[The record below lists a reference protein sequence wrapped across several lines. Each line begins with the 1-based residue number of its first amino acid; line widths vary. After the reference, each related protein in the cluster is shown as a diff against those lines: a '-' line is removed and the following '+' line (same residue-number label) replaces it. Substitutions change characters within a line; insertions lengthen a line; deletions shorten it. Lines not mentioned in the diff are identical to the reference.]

1 MLVEGWSLRYGG
13 PGRRSRSG
21 WRSRPG
27 REGRYE
33 YLRSRWSVAQ
43 RGMGPDRIVMPSPAF
58 DDDLSLLQ
66 GVEDLSI
73 QQLVPKRPRSPRWS
87 GSRPLPGFLARPER
101 PPGAAWKR
109 SDRARTRAGESET
122 AGRADAAGSRGA
134 PRPDQ

>member
-13 PGRRSRSG
+13 PGRRSR
-21 WRSRPG
+21 PG
-27 REGRYE
+27 REGRTE

-58 DDDLSLLQ
+58 DHDLGLPQ
-66 GVEDLSI
+66 RVKDLAI

-87 GSRPLPGFLARPER
+87 GSRPSPGFLARPER

-109 SDRARTRAGESET
+109 SDRAR
-122 AGRADAAGSRGA
+122 
-134 PRPDQ
+134 